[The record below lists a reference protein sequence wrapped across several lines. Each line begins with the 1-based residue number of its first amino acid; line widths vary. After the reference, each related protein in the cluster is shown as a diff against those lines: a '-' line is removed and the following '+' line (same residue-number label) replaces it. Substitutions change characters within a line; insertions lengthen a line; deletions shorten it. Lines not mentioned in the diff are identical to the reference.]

1 MGCTSNYPRTS
12 EGVRSSVLESLP
24 ALAAHRAVPKMKTLC
39 LTLVLSCMV
48 SFVPCLP
55 IAYAEEKADER
66 SLIIREEP
74 EYPETLQRLYIGG
87 VVRLELTIAA
97 KGNVE
102 RVTLL
107 GGNPILGQ
115 SAMAAV
121 RKWKYAPAHS
131 RTVSQVK
138 IPFDPHR

>member
-1 MGCTSNYPRTS
+1 
-12 EGVRSSVLESLP
+12 
-24 ALAAHRAVPKMKTLC
+24 MKAFC
-39 LTLVLSCMV
+39 LILVLCSLF
-48 SFVPCLP
+48 SLVPCLP
-55 IAYAEEKADER
+55 IGYAQDKASER
-66 SLIIREEP
+66 SLITREEP

-97 KGNVE
+97 NGSVE
-102 RVTLL
+102 HVRLL

-121 RKWKYAPAHS
+121 RKWKYAPANS

>member
-1 MGCTSNYPRTS
+1 MMGLLSDLTAVHAEGNGS
-12 EGVRSSVLESLP
+12 ER
-24 ALAAHRAVPKMKTLC
+24 
-39 LTLVLSCMV
+39 TLVARV
-48 SFVPCLP
+48 
-55 IAYAEEKADER
+55 
-66 SLIIREEP
+66 EP

-102 RVTLL
+102 NVTLL

-115 SAMAAV
+115 SAMAAAK
-121 RKWKYAPAHS
+121 KWRYAPANS
-131 RTVSQVK
+131 RTVTEVK

>member
-1 MGCTSNYPRTS
+1 MGWISIYHSPTIGWWSTSGGQLKPLCWAIVFFGMISHLSTLPR
-12 EGVRSSVLESLP
+12 
-24 ALAAHRAVPKMKTLC
+24 AQ
-39 LTLVLSCMV
+39 
-48 SFVPCLP
+48 
-55 IAYAEEKADER
+55 AEENHDER
-66 SLIIREEP
+66 KLIARIEP

-102 RVTLL
+102 TVTLL

-115 SAMAAV
+115 SAMAAAK
-121 RKWKYAPAHS
+121 KWKYAPASS
-131 RTVSQVK
+131 RTVTEVK